1 METIEVKTDA
11 QTITK
16 LSARLLLSV
25 VAMKKWK
32 MLSLDFKAAFL
43 QSYVDREVVVIPPHD
58 LVKYENG
65 NRVLWS
71 LKKRTYG
78 LVDASRGFW
87 LELDKYLLSVGCQRS
102 IFDKAL
108 YFFYLDGQLSGIS

>member
-11 QTITK
+11 PTIST

-43 QSYVDREVVVIPPHD
+43 QSFVDREVVVIPPHD

-71 LKKRTYG
+71 LKKRIYG
-78 LVDASRGFW
+78 LVDASP
-87 LELDKYLLSVGCQRS
+87 
-102 IFDKAL
+102 
-108 YFFYLDGQLSGIS
+108 